1 MYHARPAILISIL
14 VLLRSP
20 LRPAICDLAI
30 MESTTAKNNPKDA
43 ETMMNILKEMGVNE
57 YEPKVVDLMLEF
69 AYSKFLS
76 KY

>member
-1 MYHARPAILISIL
+1 MSKGQALKGPVDI
-14 VLLRSP
+14 
-20 LRPAICDLAI
+20 AI
-30 MESTTAKNNPKDA
+30 MESATARNNPKDA